1 MLKFVTQQEVDL
13 LSEENKIIKVL
24 AQCKNSPNGPLT
36 SVEELYSFNKYTLP
50 QAALH
55 TDMNLEM
62 RFRTLAVI
70 TIKGACALFQQKKIT
85 VENKMRSLTSL
96 ISSQLGFSAT
106 AEIDDL
112 EASILNR
119 QGKEQIILASQPPL
133 VPKDPVKQLQGVPV
147 PQAEFRD
154 PAISIH
160 AAIITNFQLLK
171 IDFLE

>member
-36 SVEELYSFNKYTLP
+36 SVEELYSLGNKCTLP

-55 TDMNLEM
+55 SDMNLEI
-62 RFRTLAVI
+62 RFKTLTVI
-70 TIKGACALFQQKKIT
+70 TIKGVSAHL
-85 VENKMRSLTSL
+85 
-96 ISSQLGFSAT
+96 SSQLGFSAT

-119 QGKEQIILASQPPL
+119 QGKEQIILASQPRL
-133 VPKDPVKQLQGVPV
+133 VPKDPFKQLQDVPV
-147 PQAEFRD
+147 PQVQLRET
-154 PAISIH
+154 AISLR
-160 AAIITNFQLLK
+160 AAIIANFKLLK

>member
-36 SVEELYSFNKYTLP
+36 SVEELYSLGNRCTLP

-55 TDMNLEM
+55 PDMNLEI

-70 TIKGACALFQQKKIT
+70 TIKGVSAHL
-85 VENKMRSLTSL
+85 
-96 ISSQLGFSAT
+96 SSQLGFSAT
-106 AEIDDL
+106 AEIDDF

-119 QGKEQIILASQPPL
+119 QGKEQIFLASQPRL
-133 VPKDPVKQLQGVPV
+133 VPKDPFKQLQDVPV
-147 PQAEFRD
+147 PQAELGE
-154 PAISIH
+154 PAISVR
-160 AAIITNFQLLK
+160 AAIIANFQILK
-171 IDFLE
+171 IDFLK

>member
-1 MLKFVTQQEVDL
+1 MAVE
-13 LSEENKIIKVL
+13 SKV
-24 AQCKNSPNGPLT
+24 
-36 SVEELYSFNKYTLP
+36 
-50 QAALH
+50 
-55 TDMNLEM
+55 
-62 RFRTLAVI
+62 
-70 TIKGACALFQQKKIT
+70 
-85 VENKMRSLTSL
+85 RSLTSL

-119 QGKEQIILASQPPL
+119 QGKEQIILASQPLL

-147 PQAEFRD
+147 PQVELRE
-154 PAISIH
+154 PAISVR

>member
-1 MLKFVTQQEVDL
+1 MVP
-13 LSEENKIIKVL
+13 S
-24 AQCKNSPNGPLT
+24 ALT
-36 SVEELYSFNKYTLP
+36 SVEELYNPCNECTLT

-55 TDMNLEM
+55 TDINLEM

-70 TIKGACALFQQKKIT
+70 TIKGACALFQQKKMT

-106 AEIDDL
+106 AKIDDL

-133 VPKDPVKQLQGVPV
+133 VPKDPVKKLQCVPV
-147 PQAEFRD
+147 PQADLKD
-154 PAISIH
+154 PAISVH